1 MSIARFLSIIA
12 VITLCVGLG
21 DANTEE
27 VAVEDCLKKDSI
39 SCVQMLVYRKMKT
52 FFNQDNI
59 ELIGGLSLV
68 RDPNRV
74 DHGRSLQD
82 ADLEGKVMESKDVE
96 NRENAMES
104 FVVKKAFS
112 FFEGRNLN
120 LDLSPLVSRVT
131 ETARGIAQS
140 IPTEVQEKVT
150 QFFTE
155 AVELNTTS
163 ALANY
168 ATEAARGK
176 KKILKKILPILLLV
190 KLKVLTLLV
199 LGYFGIA
206 LIAKKA
212 ILVSII
218 SIAISA
224 FIGIR
229 KLLSQNH
236 GWQPHQ
242 SHHEVHEA
250 YPSHGGGGWA
260 DGGGY
265 SVGGGSGP
273 GVGGGGFSGG
283 YDASYSNHGEYGSHS
298 SPVAQSLAYGG
309 QKTSGR

>member
-1 MSIARFLSIIA
+1 MSKARFLSIIA
-12 VITLCVGLG
+12 VITLCAGLG

-39 SCVQMLVYRKMKT
+39 SCVQMFVYRKMKT

-68 RDPNRV
+68 RDPNNV

-82 ADLEGKVMESKDVE
+82 ADLEENVMESKDVE
-96 NRENAMES
+96 NREHAMES
-104 FVVKKAFS
+104 FAVKKAFS

-131 ETARGIAQS
+131 ETARGIVQS

-155 AVELNTTS
+155 G
-163 ALANY
+163 
-168 ATEAARGK
+168 RGK

-190 KLKVLTLLV
+190 KLKILTLLV

-265 SVGGGSGP
+265 SGGGGSGFSSV
-273 GVGGGGFSGG
+273 GVGGGGGGGGFSGG

-309 QKTSGR
+309 QKTAGR